1 MHMHMRMDMDMDMD
15 VHMHMHMHVHMHMHM
30 HMDMDMV
37 CARGCV
43 IVRLFLPEQ
52 LLDLQ
57 PPAATATASARPRAA
72 HL

>member
-1 MHMHMRMDMDMDMD
+1 MAASDAYM
-15 VHMHMHMHVHMHMHM
+15 HMHMHMHMHMDM
-30 HMDMDMV
+30 DMDMDMDMV

-43 IVRLFLPEQ
+43 IVRLFLPEE